1 MIAPPPLIVLN
12 DANFEDEVLG
22 SNLPVLVDFTAS
34 WCEPRHQITPLVR
47 SIAGEY
53 AGRVKVGTIEVDR
66 NPEMKR
72 RFAIRALPTVIVFEQ
87 GRRKAQFVGVTG
99 RERILQMLGLAE

>member
-1 MIAPPPLIVLN
+1 MNDLAPPLIVLN
-12 DANFEDEVLG
+12 ETNFEHEVL
-22 SNLPVLVDFTAS
+22 SSDLPVLVDFTAS

-53 AGRVKVGTIEVDR
+53 AGRVKAGTVDVDES
-66 NPEMKR
+66 PAIKR

-87 GRRKAQFVGVTG
+87 GKRKAQFVGVTG
-99 RERILQMLGLAE
+99 RERILKMLGLA